1 MGDIRKG
8 KKKTIGV
15 GKKDKVDI
23 KGHLKNLIV
32 GIWSEGERT
41 IPREKREMGV
51 KNTNMT
57 EKNYRR
63 TYYFNFT

>member
-1 MGDIRKG
+1 M
-8 KKKTIGV
+8 

-51 KNTNMT
+51 TNTNMT
-57 EKNYRR
+57 EKIIEHIILTLLEYIL
-63 TYYFNFT
+63 FNICIMVV

>member
-1 MGDIRKG
+1 MR
-8 KKKTIGV
+8 
-15 GKKDKVDI
+15 KKDKADI

-41 IPREKREMGV
+41 IPRERKEMGV

-57 EKNYRR
+57 EK
-63 TYYFNFT
+63 TIGKHYFNFT

>member
-1 MGDIRKG
+1 M
-8 KKKTIGV
+8 

-57 EKNYRR
+57 EKIIGEHIILTLLEYIL
-63 TYYFNFT
+63 FNICIMVV